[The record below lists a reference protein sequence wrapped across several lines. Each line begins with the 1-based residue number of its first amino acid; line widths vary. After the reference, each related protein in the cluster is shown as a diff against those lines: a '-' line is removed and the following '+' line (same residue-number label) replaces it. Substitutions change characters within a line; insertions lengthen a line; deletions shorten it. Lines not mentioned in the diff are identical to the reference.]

1 MKNSIWNAVEE
12 AHIIAVGGHIRPD
25 GDCVGSCSAMY
36 SYIKKVYPDKEV
48 YVYFDKVPAVFG
60 YINAVNEAIT
70 DYRDVMADLFI
81 SLDLSDPERL
91 GDAKPYFDNADITI
105 NIDHHISNPGFAD
118 INCVFPD
125 SSSTCEVVYELFD
138 DAFIDK
144 EIAEA
149 LYTGIVHDTG
159 VFQYSCAGKRTMEIA
174 GILVE
179 KGIDKSR
186 IIDESFYEKTYK
198 QNLILGRCLLESY
211 LCLENKCIVSVAT
224 AEIMKEYEAD
234 TEDLDGIVNQLRI
247 TKGVKAAVFIYE
259 LSDKEYKVSLRAN
272 GDVNVSRA
280 AVIFGGGGHIKAAG
294 CTLRGELSEELPKLI
309 SEVDKSIKEAGE

>member
-1 MKNSIWNAVEE
+1 
-12 AHIIAVGGHIRPD
+12 
-25 GDCVGSCSAMY
+25 
-36 SYIKKVYPDKEV
+36 
-48 YVYFDKVPAVFG
+48 
-60 YINAVNEAIT
+60 
-70 DYRDVMADLFI
+70 MADLFI

-179 KGIDKSR
+179 KGINKSR

-280 AVIFGGGGHIKAAG
+280 AAVFGGGGHIKAAG

>member
-1 MKNSIWNAVEE
+1 MKNSIWKAVKE

-25 GDCVGSCSAMY
+25 GDCVGACSAMY
-36 SYIKKVYPDKEV
+36 YYIKKVYTDKDV
-48 YVYFDKVPAVFG
+48 YVYFD
-60 YINAVNEAIT
+60 
-70 DYRDVMADLFI
+70 
-81 SLDLSDPERL
+81 
-91 GDAKPYFDNADITI
+91 NADKTI

-125 SSSTCEVVYELFD
+125 SSSTCEVIYELFD
-138 DAFIDK
+138 DKCIDM

-159 VFQYSCAGKRTMEIA
+159 VFQYSCAGRRTMEIA
-174 GILVE
+174 GALSE
-179 KGIDKSR
+179 KGINKSR

-211 LCLENKCIVSVAT
+211 LCLENQCIVSVAT
-224 AEIMKEYEAD
+224 AEIMKEYDAD
-234 TEDLDGIVNQLRI
+234 TEDLEGIVNQLRI

-272 GDVNVSRA
+272 QNVNVSSA
-280 AVIFGGGGHIKAAG
+280 EAVFGGGGHIKAAG
-294 CTLRGELSEELPKLI
+294 CTLY
-309 SEVDKSIKEAGE
+309 